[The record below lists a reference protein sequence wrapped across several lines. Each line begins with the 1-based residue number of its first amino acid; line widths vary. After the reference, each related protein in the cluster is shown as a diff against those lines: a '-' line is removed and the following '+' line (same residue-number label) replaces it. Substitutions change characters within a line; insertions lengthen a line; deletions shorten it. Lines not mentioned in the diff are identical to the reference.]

1 MLGALRAAT
10 AQRHEVLDS
19 GLAIG
24 RPDAT
29 LDDYRK
35 HLQMLHAW
43 LAPLEAWL
51 GGFDDGPQDVTL
63 LLAKPRLALIR
74 GDLGDARLDVTHAPA
89 WPANASAAYRWGV
102 CYVVEGSQ
110 LGGAVLYGRLKAQLA
125 PHPLTYLQG
134 VSEGPGPRWRVF
146 MQAIKAQ
153 VQTPAQIE
161 EACRGACDA
170 FDRILALRG

>member
-24 RPDAT
+24 RLDAT

-35 HLQMLHAW
+35 HLRMLHAW

-51 GGFDDGPQDVTL
+51 AGFADGPQDVA
-63 LLAKPRLALIR
+63 LLAAKRRLALIES
-74 GDLGDARLDVTHAPA
+74 DLGDAAFGATDASA

-110 LGGAVLYGRLKAQLA
+110 LGGAVLYTRLKAQLA
-125 PHPLTYLQG
+125 PHSLAYLQG
-134 VSEGPGPRWRVF
+134 EAEGPGPRWRVF
-146 MQAIKAQ
+146 MQAIKAR
-153 VQTPAQIE
+153 VQTPAQID
-161 EACRGACDA
+161 EARRGACDA
-170 FDRILALRG
+170 FDRLLALRG

>member
-24 RPDAT
+24 RAGAT

-51 GGFDDGPQDVTL
+51 AGFDDGPQDVAL
-63 LLAKPRLALIR
+63 LPAKPRLALIKA
-74 GDLGDARLDVTHAPA
+74 DLGDACLDVDAPA
-89 WPANASAAYRWGV
+89 WPDHASAGYRWGV

-134 VSEGPGPRWRVF
+134 EAEGPGPRWRVF

-153 VQTPAQIE
+153 VQTPAQIN
-161 EACRGACDA
+161 EACQGACDA
-170 FDRILALRG
+170 FDRILSLRS